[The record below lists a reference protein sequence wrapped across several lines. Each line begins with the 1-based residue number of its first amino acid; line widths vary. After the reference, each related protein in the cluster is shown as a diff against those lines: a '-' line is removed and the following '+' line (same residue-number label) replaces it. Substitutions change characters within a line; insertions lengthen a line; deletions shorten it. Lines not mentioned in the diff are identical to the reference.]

1 MSAEARH
8 ADARAVRRPQAASD
22 RRPTSALPVEGWS
35 VGDRACAN
43 DQAAGDLVAA
53 GVADEE
59 DELDSFFAPG
69 PASEA
74 PLELAVELSTFGSD
88 ALEPLTVA
96 RLSLR

>member
-1 MSAEARH
+1 V
-8 ADARAVRRPQAASD
+8 D
-22 RRPTSALPVEGWS
+22 GWS

-43 DQAAGDLVAA
+43 DQAAGDFVAA

-59 DELDSFFAPG
+59 DDELDSFFAPV

-74 PLELAVELSTFGSD
+74 PFVLAVELSTFGSD